1 MEHKPEDHLLVDVLN
16 PTVICVVKFGRMVV
30 NLDKVLE
37 LENVF
42 SPNISNTYWWAV
54 LVQECWELI
63 MNLDLR

>member
-1 MEHKPEDHLLVDVLN
+1 
-16 PTVICVVKFGRMVV
+16 VVKFGRMVV
-30 NLDKVLE
+30 NLDEVLE